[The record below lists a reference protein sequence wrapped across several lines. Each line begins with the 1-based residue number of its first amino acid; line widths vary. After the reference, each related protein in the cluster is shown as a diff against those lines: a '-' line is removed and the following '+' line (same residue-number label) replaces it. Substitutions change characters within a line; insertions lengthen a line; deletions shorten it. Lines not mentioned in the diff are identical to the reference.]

1 MAAVSES
8 ATDDSVLTSVLNEF
22 EEDTL
27 ISLLGD
33 SDLFSCL
40 QDYPLSPN
48 GDPGV
53 VGTFDTPSDDLDLSE
68 LFGGDLVFPEFVS
81 THGNSDAEVMDDV
94 STEGVLTVKETPC
107 AQSTQ
112 EGVLQTHSGSET
124 DISSMDS
131 NDSDTAE
138 DDFSVASRPTKRRK
152 IETKNSFER
161 DRLFLSACVDHD
173 HCYTRV
179 SSSEQLHSPGGKSGS
194 LTLTTEEGGN
204 NSDAGTQLVHVY
216 NGPLFILMCLLIGF
230 PGL

>member
-8 ATDDSVLTSVLNEF
+8 TTDDSVLTSALNGF

-27 ISLLGD
+27 LSLLGD

-48 GDPGV
+48 GGDPGA
-53 VGTFDTPSDDLDLSE
+53 VGTFDTASDDLDLSE

-81 THGNSDAEVMDDV
+81 THGNGDGEAVDED
-94 STEGVLTVKETPC
+94 VLTVKETPRH

-112 EGVLQTHSGSET
+112 EGFLQTHSGSET
-124 DISSMDS
+124 DVSSMDS

-138 DDFSVASRPTKRRK
+138 DSFSVASRPTKRRK
-152 IETKNSFER
+152 IEAKNSFEQ
-161 DRLFLSACVDHD
+161 DKLFLSACVDHD

-179 SSSEQLHSPGGKSGS
+179 SSSEQLHSPGGKSGKDGS
-194 LTLTTEEGGN
+194 LTVTTEEGGN
-204 NSDAGTQLVHVY
+204 NSDAGTCIYTSTCTCTQM
-216 NGPLFILMCLLIGF
+216 FM
-230 PGL
+230 